1 MLVPLEKPTRDV
13 SFADDEID
21 KIIDGLD
28 KVGRALHEADRQMES
43 TGLRQRIYRELEY
56 SKIPQYRKAYEL
68 WEEAGKMLY
77 NVQLKFQGVK
87 RKIEEYHNY

>member
-28 KVGRALHEADRQMES
+28 IVGDALYDAEKKMDS
-43 TGLRQRIYRELEY
+43 TGLRQRIFRELQY

-68 WEEAGKMLY
+68 WKEAGKMQFGLPT
-77 NVQLKFQGVK
+77 L
-87 RKIEEYHNY
+87 